1 MDPAIAELLRAY
13 ERRSEQE
20 WALVE
25 KLGEAGATANIDD
38 FLLSV
43 GPRSGQF
50 LNAMVRDAKA
60 RRVLEIGTS
69 YGYSTVWL
77 AEAVR
82 ATSGVLTTIDLH
94 AKKQAYAREQLTAV
108 GLAGC
113 VEFQLGDALKVLAG
127 LAGPFDLVLLD
138 LWKDLYIP
146 SFDLFLPKLAP
157 GAYVIA
163 DNMLEPRVVR
173 PQAEAYQRHV
183 RASGR
188 FDTVLLPIGSGLEVS
203 RLVN

>member
-1 MDPAIAELLRAY
+1 METAIADLLRAY

-20 WALVE
+20 WALME
-25 KLGEAGATANIDD
+25 RLGEGGVAANIDD

-43 GPRSGQF
+43 GPRTGRL

-69 YGYSTVWL
+69 YGYSTIWL

-82 ATSGVLTTIDLH
+82 TTGGVLTTIEIH

-108 GLAGC
+108 GLARC
-113 VEFQLGDALKVLAG
+113 VEFQLGDALKILAA
-127 LAGPFDLVLLD
+127 LAGPFDVVLLD
-138 LWKDLYIP
+138 LWKDLYRP
-146 SFDLFLPKLAP
+146 CFDLFLPKLAP

-163 DNMLEPRVVR
+163 DNMLEPPMAR

-188 FDTVLLPIGSGLEVS
+188 FDTVLLPIGSGLEAS
-203 RLVN
+203 RLGK

>member
-1 MDPAIAELLRAY
+1 METAIADLLRAY

-20 WALVE
+20 WALME
-25 KLGEAGATANIDD
+25 KLGEGGTSASIDD

-43 GPRSGQF
+43 GPRTGQF
-50 LNAMVRDAKA
+50 LNSMVRDAKA

-82 ATSGVLTTIDLH
+82 ATGGILTTIEIH
-94 AKKQAYAREQLTAV
+94 AKKQAHARAQLTAV

-113 VEFQLGDALKVLAG
+113 VVFQLGDALKILAA

-138 LWKDLYIP
+138 LWKDLYRP
-146 SFDLFLPKLAP
+146 CFDLFLPKLAP

-163 DNMLEPRVVR
+163 DNMLEPPVVR

-183 RASGR
+183 RESGR
-188 FDTVLLPIGSGLEVS
+188 FDTLLLPIGSGLEVS
-203 RLVN
+203 RLVK

>member
-1 MDPAIAELLRAY
+1 METAIADLLRAY

-20 WALVE
+20 WALME
-25 KLGEAGATANIDD
+25 KAAATGAMPNVDD
-38 FLLSV
+38 LLLSV

-60 RRVLEIGTS
+60 LRVLEIGTS

-77 AEAVR
+77 AEAVQ
-82 ATSGVLTTIDLH
+82 ATGGVLTTIEIH
-94 AKKQAYAREQLTAV
+94 ARKQAYAREQLTAV

-113 VEFQLGDALKVLAG
+113 VDFQLGDALKILAE
-127 LAGPFDLVLLD
+127 LPGPFDIVLLD
-138 LWKDLYIP
+138 LWKDLYRP
-146 SFDLFLPKLAP
+146 CFDLFVPKLAP
-157 GAYVIA
+157 GAFVIA
-163 DNMLEPRVVR
+163 DNMLEPPMAR

-188 FDTVLLPIGSGLEVS
+188 FDTLLLPIGSGLEVS
-203 RLVN
+203 RLVK

>member
-1 MDPAIAELLRAY
+1 METAIADLLRAY
-13 ERRSEQE
+13 ERRSDEE
-20 WALVE
+20 WALME
-25 KLGEAGATANIDD
+25 KLGEPGATASIDD

-43 GPRSGQF
+43 GPRTGHF

-60 RRVLEIGTS
+60 HRVLEVGTS

-82 ATSGVLTTIDLH
+82 TTGGVLTTIEIH

-113 VEFQLGDALKVLAG
+113 VEFQLGDALKILAG
-127 LAGPFDLVLLD
+127 LTGPFDLVLLD
-138 LWKDLYIP
+138 LWKDLYRP
-146 SFDLFLPKLAP
+146 CFDLFLPKLAP

-163 DNMLEPRVVR
+163 DNMLEPPIVR

-183 RASGR
+183 RESRR

-203 RLVN
+203 RLVK